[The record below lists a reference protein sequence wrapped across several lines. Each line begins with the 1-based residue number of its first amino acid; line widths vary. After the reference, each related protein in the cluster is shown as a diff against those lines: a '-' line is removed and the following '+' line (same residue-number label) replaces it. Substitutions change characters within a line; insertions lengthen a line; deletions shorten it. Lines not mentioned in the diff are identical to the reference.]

1 MHRSPPHSILQSPHN
16 DLSKMVQRLCR
27 IPCILTDS
35 DGMCVDHSSGGM
47 CVDHSS
53 RQCFCFVLCRFRW
66 YVLPQ
71 RHHFALCFSDGMC
84 DVHRARQ
91 CFERPA
97 AALGFVDIFNNTGS
111 TCFSCFLSI
120 VDNVDAR
127 SYTRTRTHA
136 HKCFPVCVRKV
147 LRAQTCTQFSVDAL
161 SLLSVR
167 T

>member
-71 RHHFALCFSDGMC
+71 RHHYLCFVLFRWYVRCAQSTSVLC
-84 DVHRARQ
+84 
-91 CFERPA
+91 A
-97 AALGFVDIFNNTGS
+97 AS
-111 TCFSCFLSI
+111 SCFGLCRYLQQHQQQMLLMLS
-120 VDNVDAR
+120 R
-127 SYTRTRTHA
+127 H
-136 HKCFPVCVRKV
+136 C
-147 LRAQTCTQFSVDAL
+147 
-161 SLLSVR
+161 
-167 T
+167 